1 MKILVLAV
9 NYNSNEKAKAYLTSW
24 DKAAQVACI
33 DTEVTVVVADNSEK
47 YETMQGDW
55 PSLCWMQVPTHAN
68 RGYLGAVSYVIQEK
82 KFDLNVFDYCVICN
96 VDLEVSQDFLTILE
110 KKQYEN
116 TIGCIA
122 PMIYSLGEHRNRNP
136 KILSRPSAKKMRSFQ
151 LMYEFPV
158 IYQLNKVKN
167 HFRNKREH
175 VYKEQLQIYAPH
187 GSFMIFTRPVASFLQ
202 SFQYPAFLF
211 GEEIYFAENIRQ
223 MGLHVIYEPE
233 LKVTDHDHEST
244 GKTRKRTFYNWNAQ
258 AMKFLT
264 GEYFKNESDR
274 EKNL

>member
-9 NYNSNEKAKAYLTSW
+9 NYNSNEKTKAYLSSW
-24 DKAAQVACI
+24 DKAAQAACA
-33 DTEVTVVVADNSEK
+33 DTEITVVVADNSEE
-47 YETMQGDW
+47 YETIQGDW
-55 PSLCWMQVPTHAN
+55 PSLQWMQVPTHAN
-68 RGYLGAVSYVIQEK
+68 RGYLGAVSYVIQNK
-82 KFDLNVFDYCVICN
+82 QLDLNDFDYSVISN
-96 VDLEVSQDFLTILE
+96 VDVEISRDFLKVLE
-110 KKQYEN
+110 EKQYKN
-116 TIGCIA
+116 TVGCVA

-136 KILSRPSAKKMRSFQ
+136 KILCRPSGKKMRFFR

-158 IYQLNKVKN
+158 IYKLNTVKN
-167 HFRNKREH
+167 HFRNKKER

-187 GSFMIFTRPVASFLQ
+187 GSFMIFTKSFSSFLQ

-223 MGLHVIYEPE
+223 MRLLVIYDPE
-233 LKVTDHDHEST
+233 LKVIDHDHEST

-264 GEYFKNESDR
+264 GEYFE
-274 EKNL
+274 